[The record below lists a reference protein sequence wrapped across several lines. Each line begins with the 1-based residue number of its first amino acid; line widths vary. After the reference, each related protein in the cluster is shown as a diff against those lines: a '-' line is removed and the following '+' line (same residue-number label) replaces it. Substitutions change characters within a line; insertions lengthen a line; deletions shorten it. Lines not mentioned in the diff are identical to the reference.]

1 MVATGLVHAGVMQ
14 KVLICNVRKTL
25 FIDPLPTAVSVAVL
39 LPQATTWLQTLSH
52 RTTAS
57 SLRAVT
63 PERACCNALDAHSS
77 CTQHRR
83 GTHPSRGGRC
93 CWCMVELNQLLQLL
107 PVIGTDQEH
116 CPMLL

>member
-1 MVATGLVHAGVMQ
+1 MAA
-14 KVLICNVRKTL
+14 
-25 FIDPLPTAVSVAVL
+25 SVAVL
-39 LPQATTWLQTLSH
+39 LPQATRWLQPQSH
-52 RTTAS
+52 GMTAPS
-57 SLRAVT
+57 GRAMRRSFT
-63 PERACCNALDAHSS
+63 SGDALHAHSS
-77 CTQHRR
+77 DTAHRR

>member
-1 MVATGLVHAGVMQ
+1 MVHAGVMQ

-25 FIDPLPTAVSVAVL
+25 FIDPPSMAAGSAVL
-39 LPQATTWLQTLSH
+39 LPQATTWLQTLSY
-52 RTTAS
+52 RTAAS

-63 PERACCNALDAHSS
+63 PDPERACCNALDAHSS
-77 CTQHRR
+77 CPRHRR
-83 GTHPSRGGRC
+83 GTHPSRGDRC

>member
-1 MVATGLVHAGVMQ
+1 MAAG
-14 KVLICNVRKTL
+14 
-25 FIDPLPTAVSVAVL
+25 AAVL
-39 LPQATTWLQTLSH
+39 LPQATRWLQTLSYH
-52 RTTAS
+52 TTAS
-57 SLRAVT
+57 FLRVVT

-77 CTQHRR
+77 CPRHRR

>member
-1 MVATGLVHAGVMQ
+1 MAA
-14 KVLICNVRKTL
+14 R
-25 FIDPLPTAVSVAVL
+25 VAVL

-57 SLRAVT
+57 SLRAT
-63 PERACCNALDAHSS
+63 EPERACCNALDAHSS

>member
-1 MVATGLVHAGVMQ
+1 MHAGVTHTESYF
-14 KVLICNVRKTL
+14 VTILRLYSSI
-25 FIDPLPTAVSVAVL
+25 PLPTAVGMAML

-57 SLRAVT
+57 SLRAT
-63 PERACCNALDAHSS
+63 EPERACCNALDAQSS
-77 CTQHRR
+77 CTGHRR
-83 GTHPSRGGRC
+83 RTHPSRGDRC

-107 PVIGTDQEH
+107 PVTGTDQEH

>member
-1 MVATGLVHAGVMQ
+1 MAAG
-14 KVLICNVRKTL
+14 
-25 FIDPLPTAVSVAVL
+25 AAVL
-39 LPQATTWLQTLSH
+39 LPQATRWLQTRSH

-57 SLRAVT
+57 SLRAT
-63 PERACCNALDAHSS
+63 EPERACCNALDAHSDD
-77 CTQHRR
+77 TEHRR
-83 GTHPSRGGRC
+83 GTHPSRGDRC